1 MEYEYM
7 ENSATTTIIPIEG
20 MTCMGCV
27 NSVKTVLE
35 KLPGVTK
42 VTVTLEEA
50 QATIEHQASSS
61 IEDFKRAIEEA
72 GFDIP

>member
-1 MEYEYM
+1 M
-7 ENSATTTIIPIEG
+7 ENSVTTTVIPIKG

-35 KLPGVTK
+35 KLPGVSK
-42 VTVTLEEA
+42 VTVSLEDS
-50 QATIEHQASSS
+50 QATIEHQEASSS
-61 IEDFKRAIEEA
+61 IEDFTRAIEEA

>member
-1 MEYEYM
+1 M
-7 ENSATTTIIPIEG
+7 ENSATTTVIPIKG

-42 VTVTLEEA
+42 VTVALEEA
-50 QATIEHQASSS
+50 QATIEHQAASSS

>member
-1 MEYEYM
+1 M